1 MIFLCNMNQPFFSK
15 TRSDKI
21 ADDNLIVQNLLTNY
35 LGLVKESTQNQ
46 LLTVAFFNLV
56 RAHLF
61 SLRERQ
67 KRGPRTLQTRD

>member
-1 MIFLCNMNQPFFSK
+1 MNQPFSIK

-21 ADDNLIVQNLLTNY
+21 TDDNLIVQNLLTNY

-61 SLRERQ
+61 AIRERQ
-67 KRGPRTLQTRD
+67 KKGPRTLQTCD